1 MRVLFK
7 AKLIGTEEWVYGTYH
22 YSNDNKHHY
31 ILNREKFLE
40 RDGDEMSMHKQEVHI
55 VDGGSVIQIEDNP
68 SL

>member
-7 AKLIGTEEWVYGTYH
+7 AKLVSTSEWVEGTYH

-40 RDGDEMSMHKQEVHI
+40 RDNEMSLHNQEVHI
-55 VDGGSVIQIEDNP
+55 VDGDSVTQIDDNAR
-68 SL
+68 L